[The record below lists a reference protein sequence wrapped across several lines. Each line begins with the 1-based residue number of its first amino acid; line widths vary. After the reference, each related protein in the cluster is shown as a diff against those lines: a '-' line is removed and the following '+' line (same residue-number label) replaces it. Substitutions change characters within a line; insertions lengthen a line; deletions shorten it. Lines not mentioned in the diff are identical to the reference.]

1 MSDQDKPVPAPDSVT
16 AEAQMRRALGLQG
29 PARPVQQQR
38 PDQARARH
46 RFVQD
51 GGVPVVVL
59 NRSDI
64 DPTGPLKA
72 RITELEAALETERA
86 AHGATKRVLHDAQA
100 AQQALQTRMTHS
112 EIAHREALAAES
124 AARQAAEARVQAAS
138 EAAPPKAS
146 KTRKAAV
153 PTQASQEREPQPVKW
168 WLPEYRA
175 KAK

>member
-1 MSDQDKPVPAPDSVT
+1 
-16 AEAQMRRALGLQG
+16 MRRALGLGG

-72 RITELEAALETERA
+72 RIAELEAAMEAERA
-86 AHGATKRVLHDAQA
+86 AHGATKRLLSDAQA
-100 AQQALQTRMTHS
+100 AQQALQTRLTHS
-112 EIAHREALAAES
+112 ELAHHEAIAAES
-124 AARQAAEARVQAAS
+124 AARQAAEVAVQSAKAAL
-138 EAAPPKAS
+138 PVKAS
-146 KTRKAAV
+146 TPRKPAV
-153 PTQASQEREPQPVKW
+153 RTQAPQGQEPQPVKW
-168 WLPEYRA
+168 WLPGYRA

>member
-1 MSDQDKPVPAPDSVT
+1 MSESDKPVPTPDSVT
-16 AEAQMRRALGLQG
+16 AEAQMRRALGLG
-29 PARPVQQQR
+29 GSTRPVQQQR

-72 RITELEAALETERA
+72 RIGELEAALEAERA
-86 AHGATKRVLHDAQA
+86 AHGATKRVLHDAQG
-100 AQQALQTRMTHS
+100 AQQALQTRLTHS
-112 EIAHREALAAES
+112 ELAHREVLAAEA
-124 AARQAAEARVQAAS
+124 AARQAAEAQVQSVKAAM
-138 EAAPPKAS
+138 PPKTLKA
-146 KTRKAAV
+146 RKPAV
-153 PTQASQEREPQPVKW
+153 RTQAPHGQEPQPVKW
-168 WLPEYRA
+168 WLPGYRA